1 MSTIIDTV
9 QLQSTEEALITLFDL
24 TLTNG
29 TIVYFVNGLE
39 NGENN
44 IYFSTKVLDTNSQSA
59 TYNKYPLNE
68 YIAIPIEISGIETA
82 SSGAANR
89 PTLSLANIPIL
100 ARALSNNG
108 NGTED
113 ETTLQDVLENEGI
126 VSNEDLLGSRIV
138 VRKTFLSKAYKSTDT
153 APSSSPVEFPSQTYI
168 LDRVGAENNVLV
180 EFELASPMDIE
191 GVKLPNRIVVGKYC
205 PWRYQGHFV
214 EESNSTSPSKDGGC
228 TWPLD
233 SNGRFFDVNNNVI
246 TKNIS
251 TISTWSNSTSYNK
264 DDKVKTITKNH
275 TQIWIALRSVPT
287 NKDPE
292 KQKSYWKRLDVCGK
306 TLESCKVRFQG
317 NNTNNLLRTQYV
329 LPFGG
334 FPGSRQFR

>member
-1 MSTIIDTV
+1 MSNIIDTV
-9 QLQSTEEALITLFDL
+9 QLQSTEESLVDLFDITLP
-24 TLTNG
+24 NG
-29 TIVYFVNGLE
+29 TAVYFANGLG
-39 NGENN
+39 NGEDN

-68 YIAIPIEISGIETA
+68 YIAIPIEISGVETA

-89 PTLSLANIPIL
+89 PNLSLANIPIL
-100 ARALSNNG
+100 ARGLVNNSD
-108 NGTED
+108 GTDD
-113 ETTLQDVLENEGI
+113 ETTLQEILEDEGI
-126 VSNEDLLGSRIV
+126 TGNEDLLGSRVV
-138 VRKTFLSKAYKSTDT
+138 VRKTFLSKTYKSTDT

-168 LDRVGAENNVLV
+168 LDRVSAENNVLV
-180 EFELASPMDIE
+180 EFELASPMDVE
-191 GVKLPNRIVVGKYC
+191 GVKLPSRIVVGKYC
-205 PWRYQGHFV
+205 PWRYQGHFI
-214 EESNSTSPSKDGGC
+214 EEKDSTNASKDGGC

-264 DDKVKTITKNH
+264 DDKVKTTTKNH
-275 TQIWIALRSVPT
+275 TQIWVALRAVPV
-287 NKDPE
+287 NKNPE
-292 KQKSYWKRLDVCGK
+292 NQKSYWKRLDVCGK
-306 TLESCKVRFQG
+306 TLEACKIRFQG
-317 NNTNNLLRTQYV
+317 NNTSNSLDTRYI

>member
-1 MSTIIDTV
+1 MSDIIDTV
-9 QLQSTEEALITLFDL
+9 QLQSTEEALVALFDITLPSGDL
-24 TLTNG
+24 
-29 TIVYFVNGLE
+29 VHFVNGLE
-39 NGENN
+39 EGNDS
-44 IYFSTKVLDTNSQSA
+44 IYFSSKTLDTNSQSS

-89 PTLSLANIPIL
+89 PTLSIANIPVLSRSLTNDETVLQNIL
-100 ARALSNNG
+100 
-108 NGTED
+108 ED
-113 ETTLQDVLENEGI
+113 EGI
-126 VSNEDLLGSRIV
+126 NNNEDLLGSRII
-138 VRKTFLSKAYKSTDT
+138 VRRTFLSKTYRSSDASPST
-153 APSSSPVEFPSQTYI
+153 SPVEFPSQTYI
-168 LDRVGAENNVLV
+168 LDRVSAENNVMV

-191 GVKLPNRIVVGKYC
+191 GVKLPNRVVVGKYC
-205 PWRYQGHFV
+205 PWKYQGHFIEN
-214 EESNSTSPSKDGGC
+214 EENNSSKDGGC

-233 SNGRFFDVNNNVI
+233 SNGRFFDVNNGVI

-251 TISTWSNSTSYNK
+251 TISTWSNSATYSVNN
-264 DDKVKTITKNH
+264 KVKTTTNNH
-275 TQIWIALRSVPT
+275 TQIWIALRAVPA

-317 NNTNNLLRTQYV
+317 SNTNNTLNTAYI

-334 FPGSRQFR
+334 FPGAKQFR